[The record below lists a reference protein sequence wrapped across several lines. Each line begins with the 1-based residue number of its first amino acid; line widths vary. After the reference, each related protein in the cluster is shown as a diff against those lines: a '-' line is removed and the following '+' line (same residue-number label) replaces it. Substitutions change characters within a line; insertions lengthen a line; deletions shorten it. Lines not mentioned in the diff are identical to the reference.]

1 MKPDTRTAMHNLI
14 GQIRAAIP
22 FVLPEAQ
29 MCSDSC
35 DGCSIKLLEFLESE
49 LQDWERKLDVGKQP
63 NLGDLARLANTGK
76 KIFKILERNGLVQ
89 KGR

>member
-1 MKPDTRTAMHNLI
+1 MKPDTRTAMRNLI

-22 FVLPEAQ
+22 FDLPEAK

-49 LQDWERKLDVGKQP
+49 LQDWERELDVGKQP
-63 NLGDLARLANTGK
+63 NFGDLARLANTGK
-76 KIFKILERNGLVQ
+76 KIFKILERNGLVR